1 MMSLVRGSHSVGQS
15 LYHFEWCPKYRY
27 RMFRKEENKKL
38 CETILIEVA
47 ERHRIKIKELNVMP
61 DHVHMIVSIPPTM
74 TVSKFNLLK
83 GASSFELFRRQPK
96 FRLRYPKGH
105 FWSPG
110 KFYRSV
116 GDADLPTVIG
126 YVRGQGVLQMSLSDF
141 GTVSGSLA
149 L

>member
-1 MMSLVRGSHSVGQS
+1 
-15 LYHFEWCPKYRY
+15 
-27 RMFRKEENKKL
+27 
-38 CETILIEVA
+38 
-47 ERHRIKIKELNVMP
+47 
-61 DHVHMIVSIPPTM
+61 M

>member
-1 MMSLVRGSHSVGQS
+1 
-15 LYHFEWCPKYRY
+15 
-27 RMFRKEENKKL
+27 MFRKEENKKL

-47 ERHRIKIKELNVMP
+47 ERHGIKITELNVMP

-74 TVSKFNLLK
+74 TVSKAFNLLK
-83 GASSFELFRRQPK
+83 GASSFELFRQQPK

-126 YVRGQGVLQMSLSDF
+126 YVRGQGVLQTSLSDF
-141 GTVSGSLA
+141 GAVSGSLA